1 MIVIDAAALTRYLV
15 GPPEV
20 RAAIDAEIA
29 AEGERL
35 IHAPEVVDPETLNAL
50 RGLMFG
56 GHLSERRALEAVDD
70 LADVPLIRHPHA
82 LLRDRIWQ
90 LRHQLTAYDAA
101 YLALAEGLDAALITS
116 DRGLAERARDSIG
129 PARVRQL
136 A

>member
-1 MIVIDAAALTRYLV
+1 MIVIDAAALTEYLI
-15 GPPEV
+15 GLPEI
-20 RAAIDAEIA
+20 RAAIDSEIA
-29 AEGERL
+29 TDGERL

-50 RGLMFG
+50 RGLLFG
-56 GHLSERRALEAVDD
+56 GLVTERRALEAVDD
-70 LADVPLIRHPHA
+70 LAVVPLIRYPHR

-101 YLALAEGLDAALITS
+101 YLALAEGLDARLITA
-116 DRGLAERARDSIG
+116 DGGLAERARDSIG